1 MKNNLLELKQ
11 QVKEELTN
19 NILPFWSKKM
29 TDNGNGGFY
38 GQIKGDGQLVP
49 EADKGGILNARILWS
64 FSSAYLQEKI
74 HFTLKWPIAQRI
86 LS

>member
-1 MKNNLLELKQ
+1 MKNNLIALKQ
-11 QVKEELTN
+11 ELKEELTQ

-29 TDNGNGGFY
+29 IDEKHGGFY

-64 FSSAYLQEKI
+64 FSSAYLQEKNP
-74 HFTLKWPIAQRI
+74 L
-86 LS
+86 